1 MGMSASQV
9 RFLSLQS
16 RKNDVGRQLMSLS
29 NRKMSLSRD
38 MNKVSQHYTEALNQK
53 SLKWS
58 NDSGATYNNLS
69 YDLMMKPNDL
79 NYEKPYII
87 STNDGKVVLDSVQ
100 NLVGARNGS
109 YVTLTDAT
117 FSAAAPAE
125 LQGKSINF
133 TNLAKWITS
142 ATTISGETGKVYNT
156 ADGMLAGTSNA
167 NAYVVPN
174 GPETYGFENTL
185 RYQVFQELGLVSGD
199 TTTEYKKLLNEMYGT
214 EDAYK
219 NGNYSDLLNSYLS
232 VHMNGSAENIKMGHS
247 DLNHVNAMSGI
258 SVTKNGTN
266 YGNYSTYFGHIDAT
280 TGTWAV
286 GTDGKTV
293 GSLMGNLAVAQLAI
307 TEYDNWCN
315 ELKEF
320 NLTGDTSFTFN
331 STSGRTNTQT
341 IQAFLNMNNNVDSVV
356 GNADDD
362 GGIANDFESIL
373 GTNDDGSVVTLFDKS
388 MLTKLHSNNTNILDT
403 NWNDIYVNG
412 NASVELNG
420 DYTTKA
426 GLVTGFIQGLQK
438 SLSQGTKYQGVDGN
452 SWSFSSTSKNNSD
465 FVTVEGK
472 QISVT
477 DAANMFAMKQTIKYY
492 GELEEY
498 NNNYG
503 GCGSCHSDG
512 HFYNKAADVG
522 NKAEDNV
529 LGRSNSGR
537 CFWHSLTHFVGGF
550 FHTIA
555 GGLWTAI
562 SSIITAGGL
571 WGGFGNDTGLLSKG
585 WGNFSDSWK
594 GDGAKYTLNM
604 ANVEKTYFTYY
615 QMYMMAFKDGK
626 NLLDNQ
632 DLSAVSTE
640 TKQALQNTA
649 PLNDALKAFAEGGT
663 KCTTSPKTAVD
674 GSIYMVY
681 TSGPAIGER
690 VNETVSD
697 VTLED
702 GTVQRLTSYDNYVAT
717 LSDGSSIQIV
727 TNGNENS
734 FTQTQTIK
742 FTSPKTAESVDKDG
756 NKTTVTYDSIEVD
769 NAGKT
774 TYYYNNREVQ
784 ITYQSVSSN
793 ISYGGLSIAP
803 RHSKYA
809 DKVYAYITPD
819 KKFQEKLEKDVEDA
833 QSAIDDMNEKM
844 KNFFG
849 SKENKLM
856 DYYDAI
862 FLRVAQNGWIND
874 DKVNSPNVGQKYLNN
889 KLMNNDYFV
898 TVCQEKVDQSGYN
911 YTSKLATSVTKIFEV
926 NDDNAQNQALSK
938 YESDKA
944 LISNKEAKID
954 AQMQKLETEQEAINT
969 EMESVQKIVSD
980 NIDKTF
986 KMFA

>member
-16 RKNDVGRQLMSLS
+16 RKNDVSRQLMSLS

-38 MNKVSQHYTEALNQK
+38 MNKVSQHYTDALNQK

-58 NDSGATYNNLS
+58 NDSGATYNNLT

-79 NYEKPYII
+79 NYEKPYIV
-87 STNDGKVVLDSVQ
+87 STNDGRVVLDSVQ

-117 FSAAAPAE
+117 FSAAAPAD
-125 LQGKSINF
+125 LQGKAINF

-142 ATTISGETGKVYNT
+142 ATSINGETGRVYNT
-156 ADGMLAGTSNA
+156 ADGMLAGTPNA

-219 NGNYSDLLNSYLS
+219 NGNYSELLNSYLS
-232 VHMNGSAENIKMGHS
+232 AHMAGSSESVKMGHA
-247 DLNHVNAMSGI
+247 DLSHVNAMSGI

-266 YGNYSTYFGHIDAT
+266 FGNYSTYFGHIDQT

-286 GTDGKTV
+286 DATGKTV

-341 IQAFLNMNNNVDSVV
+341 VQAFLNMNNNVDGVV

-362 GGIANDFESIL
+362 GGIANDFNNLVATAE
-373 GTNDDGSVVTLFDKS
+373 DGSIVTLFDKS

-412 NASVELNG
+412 NASVELGG
-420 DYTTKA
+420 DTTKA
-426 GLVTGFIQGLQK
+426 GLVTGFIQGLQN
-438 SLSQGTKYQGVDGN
+438 SLLQGSKYQGVDGN

-472 QISVT
+472 QMAVT
-477 DAANMFAMKQTIKYY
+477 DAANLFAMKQTIKYY

-503 GCGSCHSDG
+503 GCGSCHGDG
-512 HFYNKAADVG
+512 HFYNKAADAG
-522 NKAEDNV
+522 NNASDNV

-550 FHTIA
+550 FETIA

-562 SSIITAGGL
+562 SSVITVGGL
-571 WGGFGNDTGLLSKG
+571 WGGFGNDTGLVSDG
-585 WGNFSDSWK
+585 WGNFTDSWK

-632 DLSAVSTE
+632 DLSAISTE
-640 TKQALQNTA
+640 TKTTIQNTA
-649 PLNDALKAFAEGGT
+649 PLNDALKAFAENGT
-663 KCTTSPKTAVD
+663 MCSTGPKTAAD
-674 GSIYMVY
+674 GSIYTAY
-681 TSGPAIGER
+681 LEGPATGQR
-690 VNETVSD
+690 VNSTTAN

-717 LSDGSSIQIV
+717 LADGSSIQIV
-727 TNGNENS
+727 TTGDENS
-734 FTQTQTIK
+734 FSQKKTIQFK
-742 FTSPKTAESVDKDG
+742 TKKTAESVDANG
-756 NKTTVTYDSIEVD
+756 NKTTVEYDRIEVD
-769 NAGKT
+769 NDGNT
-774 TYYYNNREVQ
+774 RYFNGNTEVN
-784 ITYQSVSSN
+784 ITLQSVSSS
-793 ISYGGLSIAP
+793 ISYGGLSVKP
-803 RHSKYA
+803 RGSVYA

-833 QSAIDDMNEKM
+833 QAAIDDMNENM

-862 FLRVAQNGWIND
+862 FLRVAQNGWVND
-874 DKVNSPNVGQKYLNN
+874 DKVNSANVGQKYLNN

-911 YTSKLATSVTKIFEV
+911 YTNKLATSVMKIFEV

-969 EMESVQKIVSD
+969 EMESVQKIVSE